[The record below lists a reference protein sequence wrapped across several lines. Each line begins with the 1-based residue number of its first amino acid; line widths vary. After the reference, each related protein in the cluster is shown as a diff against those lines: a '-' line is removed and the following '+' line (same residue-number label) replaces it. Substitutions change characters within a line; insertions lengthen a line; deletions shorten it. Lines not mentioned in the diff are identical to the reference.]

1 MNELHQSID
10 SSKQLNPMPQAKSIN
25 IFNETDSNIAV
36 TQQSGQLVFNKIDK
50 ILSLGLK
57 VKIDFTNIEVITPAF
72 LNAAIGQLY
81 SKYASNELQE
91 KIELQNVLP
100 EDVGFFQKV
109 INNAKVYFAFNPLK
123 N

>member
-1 MNELHQSID
+1 
-10 SSKQLNPMPQAKSIN
+10 MPQVISIN
-25 IFNETDSNIAV
+25 IFNETASNIAV
-36 TQQSGQLVFNKIDK
+36 TQQSGQIVFDKIDK
-50 ILSLGLK
+50 ILSLGIK
-57 VKIDFTNIEVITPAF
+57 VKIDFTNIEHITPAF

-100 EDVGFFQKV
+100 EDMELIQKV